1 MRERPGIGTLR
12 SVFHII
18 VSADSPSQAP
28 SRIRHSVV
36 LVTFFSAFILY
47 LDRNCMGEIV
57 KTDVFRADFGSDKDA
72 IKNAL
77 SGFYLAYALFQVPAG
92 WLSDRFGARGMMTFY
107 IALWSICTL
116 LMGMAASLG
125 MIFAARLGLGIAQA
139 GAYPTSG
146 SLLGRWIPLAKRA
159 SANSLVAF
167 GGRVGGSA
175 ANLLTAALVVYF
187 AGWRTALILYG
198 LAGLGIAAWF
208 WRSFR
213 DRPSE
218 HPRCNAA
225 ERAQIAEGGTKL
237 EEGQAA
243 RPRVSA
249 GESLRELGGT
259 LRGLVGSGSMWL
271 MCIVGWGTN
280 VGWVF
285 LVVWLPSYLKDVQG
299 LGDVKGGS
307 LVTLVLS
314 IGMLGMLLGGWV
326 TDYSTRRFGLRWG
339 RILPLSISRF
349 AAALAYLGC
358 LYFESVWMLIA
369 AFALVSFATD
379 FGTGAIWGFYQ
390 DVGGKQV
397 GAVFGW
403 ANMWGNLGAAA
414 AINYL
419 PNVLLAWDANQ
430 DWHEAFI
437 VGAIGFI
444 LAGVAALGLRAD
456 RQIAGTA

>member
-1 MRERPGIGTLR
+1 MSL
-12 SVFHII
+12 H
-18 VSADSPSQAP
+18 SPSEAP
-28 SRIRHSVV
+28 TSVRHSVV
-36 LVTFFSAFILY
+36 CVTFFTAFILY

-57 KTDVFRADFGSDKDA
+57 KSDVFRAEFGGDMNA
-72 IKNAL
+72 IKDAL

-107 IALWSICTL
+107 IVLWSLCTY
-116 LMGMAASLG
+116 LMGCASGLG
-125 MIFAARLGLGIAQA
+125 MIFAARLGLGVAQA

-146 SLLGRWIPLAKRA
+146 SLLGRWIPVAKRA
-159 SANSLVAF
+159 RANSLVAF

-175 ANLLTAALVVYF
+175 APLLSAALMTLIVGF
-187 AGWRTALILYG
+187 SIGGFLIAGWRVALVLYG
-198 LAGLGIAAWF
+198 LIGLGIAAWF

-213 DRPSE
+213 DRPGD
-218 HPRCNAA
+218 HPDCNAA
-225 ERAQIAEGGTKL
+225 ERKLIAGG
-237 EEGQAA
+237 EAPPMPGVGQG
-243 RPRVSA
+243 RVGA
-249 GESLRELGGT
+249 VESLRQLGGT
-259 LRGLVGSGSMWL
+259 LRGLVCSGSMWL

-285 LVVWLPSYLKDVQG
+285 LVVWLPSYLKDVQA
-299 LGDVKGGS
+299 LGDVKGGL
-307 LVTLVLS
+307 LVTVVLS
-314 IGMLGMLLGGWV
+314 IGMFGMLLGGWV
-326 TDYSTRRFGLRWG
+326 TDYTTRRYGLRWG
-339 RILPLSISRF
+339 RILPLSLSRF
-349 AAALAYLGC
+349 AAALAYIGC

-414 AINYL
+414 AIAYL
-419 PNVLLAWDANQ
+419 PNILTAWDTNH

-444 LAGVAALGLRAD
+444 LAGLAGLGLRPD